1 MPKVRGKSGHPR
13 KLYLTTD
20 TTVLTFYCQIDGT
33 EHDIKEAVFVWDIED
48 GKMLKI
54 CGNHRENFRYQLVK

>member
-1 MPKVRGKSGHPR
+1 MPKYKGKSGHPI

-33 EHDIKEAVFVWDIED
+33 EHDIKEAVFVWDVED
-48 GKMLKI
+48 GKILKI
-54 CGNHRENFRYQLVK
+54 CGKHEGDFRFQPIK